1 MAVCLNNS
9 IMLVQEDWEAAML
22 STCEEEAW
30 LRLRSGM
37 DIRLIGCEEE
47 RRAVVERILDACS
60 NDKLKLEFVTDADLP
75 PGLQPSVRAAI
86 VQSLASPFATFVPVM
101 KRMRWDEG
109 VLARARRKELEPVD
123 VRIDA
128 TRSLRG
134 LLVSEHLYDIV
145 DERNIRTIEALEER
159 RHENQELR
167 WRDAEMRR
175 QLTELQQVIQR
186 LDRRGPVASAVN
198 QFRRLFAAKRPHP
211 PHLHTQPAPDDPQPT
226 SEAQNAAHPQT
237 VRKRAAATTTTTC
250 GFTRGWWRRSNSVAE
265 V

>member
-1 MAVCLNNS
+1 MA
-9 IMLVQEDWEAAML
+9 QEDWEAAML
-22 STCEEEAW
+22 STCEDEVW

-37 DIRLIGCEEE
+37 DIRLIGGDEEL
-47 RRAVVERILDACS
+47 RAVVDRILEAC
-60 NDKLKLEFVTDADLP
+60 NHDKLRLGVVADADLP
-75 PGLQPSVRAAI
+75 PGLQPAVRAAI
-86 VQSLASPFATFVPVM
+86 VQSLSSPFATFVPVM

-109 VLARARRKELEPVD
+109 VLARVRRKELEPVD

-175 QLTELQQVIQR
+175 QLTELQQIIQR
-186 LDRRGPVASAVN
+186 LDRRGPVASAVS
-198 QFRRLFAAKRPHP
+198 QVRRVFAAKRP
-211 PHLHTQPAPDDPQPT
+211 PAPYLQTPPAPPEDDPPPDT
-226 SEAQNAAHPQT
+226 EAQDAAPHAP
-237 VRKRAAATTTTTC
+237 VGKREAVTTTTC
-250 GFTRGWWRRSNSVAE
+250 GFPRWWRRSNSVAE